1 MRIPRSVWHSVKDDR
16 VKAVSLALSKW
27 QAAELCAR
35 GGQHG
40 TFPAA
45 ALAQSAPVVG
55 L

>member
-27 QAAELCAR
+27 QADDIRAR
-35 GGQHG
+35 DGQHG
-40 TFPAA
+40 TCPAV
-45 ALAQSAPVVG
+45 ALVLSGQVVA

>member
-1 MRIPRSVWHSVKDDR
+1 MPIPRSVWHSVKDDR
-16 VKAVSLALSKW
+16 VEPVSLALSKR

-45 ALAQSAPVVG
+45 ALAQLAPVAV